1 MIASDAAT
9 NENRPGVG
17 AGFENLTTEKLG
29 ISPGGLLIR
38 SGGAKPMRNN
48 RFQKKLSIRAN
59 VSRNKTQPVKR

>member
-1 MIASDAAT
+1 MRVELWPLQVFELSICGTTMIASDAAT

-38 SGGAKPMRNN
+38 SGGAKPM
-48 RFQKKLSIRAN
+48 
-59 VSRNKTQPVKR
+59 